1 MSYETTKGY
10 KEFINVIKRGKWIIL
25 LITLAA
31 TLTATLISYHSMK
44 SSRPVYQTITSVVI
58 GNKEDIINAVTANPT
73 FEQMANSS
81 TIAKN
86 ASKILK
92 GSVSAIDLQKDYAVV
107 VSAAAPIL
115 TITSSGE
122 SQKQSID
129 ISNSVLTSFSREVKR
144 IYPKVT
150 VQIMDNSSQ
159 NNVVNNKFK
168 SLNVILAFLLGLF
181 FSVFIVTFIGFF
193 DEKIRT
199 KDDVEKYLGLHVLG
213 NLPKRN
219 KKYI

>member
-1 MSYETTKGY
+1 MNNESTPGY
-10 KEFINVIKRGKWIIL
+10 KEFISVIKRGKWIIL
-25 LITLAA
+25 LITLIA

-44 SSRPVYQTITSVVI
+44 SSKPVYQTITSVVI
-58 GNKEDIINAVTANPT
+58 GNKEDIVNAVTANPT

-86 ASKILK
+86 ASLILK
-92 GSVSAIDLQKDYAVV
+92 GSVSAIDVQKDYVV
-107 VSAAAPIL
+107 VVAAAAPIL

-122 SQKQSID
+122 SQKQSIA
-129 ISNSVLTSFSREVKR
+129 ISNSVLTSFSKEVKR

-150 VQIMDNSSQ
+150 VQVMDNSSQ

-168 SLNVILAFLLGLF
+168 SLNVIFAFLLGLF
-181 FSVFIVTFIGFF
+181 LSVFIVTFIGFF

-199 KDDVEKYLGLHVLG
+199 KDDVEKYLGLPVIG
-213 NLPKRN
+213 NLPKR
-219 KKYI
+219 KKSKV